1 MKKVKDCGFHAW
13 ETASRWYERLVAFTD
28 KYFNP
33 SSAKTLNVFFSH
45 VENMQQS
52 IFRKSIVQEGFKFT
66 GFGNTFELDIIFGQW
81 LNYADISVDQRNE
94 IHKLFWEIV
103 IPKAYEDKTLSH
115 EFLWNTFMKVLDLE
129 EFDIF
134 NSKDK
139 RPLNGQYSLILDP
152 ETIKVVAER
161 KANALK
167 LIEEKRIE
175 IKKNQIEEKK
185 ILKNNAK
192 EVQSKLLEPIKTKEK
207 NDLAEL
213 RKIAKN
219 AIKLIDENNKNIK
232 IQLQSNATIAVS
244 KKNKAASVKA
254 IDDNNIN
261 IENLKKNIN
270 DQLNT
275 DTSEVKR
282 LAKIESGLML
292 SANNNLIDDEEY
304 NEMNNNNKDNCQM
317 PFLHHRPPL
326 LLQTHRKRTAI

>member
-1 MKKVKDCGFHAW
+1 
-13 ETASRWYERLVAFTD
+13 
-28 KYFNP
+28 
-33 SSAKTLNVFFSH
+33 
-45 VENMQQS
+45 MQQS

-103 IPKAYEDKTLSH
+103 IPKAYEDKTLSN

-175 IKKNQIEEKK
+175 IKKNQNEEKK

-207 NDLAEL
+207 KDLAEL
-213 RKIAKN
+213 RKII
-219 AIKLIDENNKNIK
+219 AIKLIDDGNKNIL
-232 IQLQSNATIAVS
+232 IQLESNATIAVS
-244 KKNKAASVKA
+244 KKNKAASLKA

-275 DTSEVKR
+275 DISEVKR

-292 SANNNLIDDEEY
+292 SANNNLILDDEEN
-304 NEMNNNNKDNCQM
+304 NEMNNIDEDNDNDN
-317 PFLHHRPPL
+317 LN
-326 LLQTHRKRTAI
+326 AYNDV

>member
-1 MKKVKDCGFHAW
+1 
-13 ETASRWYERLVAFTD
+13 
-28 KYFNP
+28 
-33 SSAKTLNVFFSH
+33 
-45 VENMQQS
+45 MQQS

-66 GFGNTFELDIIFGQW
+66 GFGNTFELDTIFGQW

-175 IKKNQIEEKK
+175 IKKNQNEEKK

-207 NDLAEL
+207 KDLAEL
-213 RKIAKN
+213 RKII
-219 AIKLIDENNKNIK
+219 AIKLIDDGNKNIL
-232 IQLQSNATIAVS
+232 IQLESNATIAVS
-244 KKNKAASVKA
+244 KKNKAASLKA

-275 DTSEVKR
+275 DISEVKR

-292 SANNNLIDDEEY
+292 SANNNLILDDEEN
-304 NEMNNNNKDNCQM
+304 NEMNNIDEDNDNDN
-317 PFLHHRPPL
+317 LN
-326 LLQTHRKRTAI
+326 AYNDV